1 MAGTTLEQLKLIKV
15 VDGDTVK
22 VEIDGKTESI
32 RIACLDTEESYAG
45 GGKPVTPAGRLAT
58 AWAKAYFGA
67 DEKGAP
73 QSEVRV
79 DLEFDTNDPVAVS
92 LRKHRDNYGRL
103 LGYIYKDGDPYVL
116 RAVREGWSP
125 YFVKYGRSRLYHA
138 ALMEAEAEAQ
148 ARRLA
153 IWDPATNAGGERRD
167 YTTLIPW
174 WHLRDA
180 VVQDYRRYGIEAGVK
195 SVRLDYDEITE
206 AAREGSRL
214 TILCDLQ
221 QGINRWT
228 GGGALIYAGSP
239 EHKFNLWIPD
249 RDTPAAQEILSL
261 IELRYAGQGR
271 GYVYVTGEAALY
283 RNRPQIV
290 LTDRKQ
296 LSDSPG

>member
-1 MAGTTLEQLKLIKV
+1 MAGTTLEHLKLIKV

-45 GGKPVTPAGRLAT
+45 GSKAVTRAGRLAT
-58 AWAKAYFGA
+58 AWAKAYFGV
-67 DEKGAP
+67 DEQGAP

-79 DLEFDTNDPVAVS
+79 DLEFDTDDPVAVC

-103 LGYIYKDGDPYVL
+103 LGYIHRDGDPYVP

-125 YFVKYGRSRLYHA
+125 YFVKYGRSRLYHTT
-138 ALMEAEAEAQ
+138 LLEAEAEAQ

-167 YTTLIPW
+167 YADLIPW
-174 WHLRDA
+174 WHLREA
-180 VVQDYRRYGIEAGVK
+180 VVQDYRRHGIEAGVK

-206 AAREGSRL
+206 AARDGSRL

-239 EHKFNLWIPD
+239 QHKFNLWIPD

-271 GYVYVTGEAALY
+271 GYVYVTGEAVLY
-283 RNRPQIV
+283 RDKPQIV
-290 LTDRKQ
+290 LTEREQ